1 MQGVNVQLDNIIIA
15 LRQRTP
21 WEAMD
26 LGVMV
31 MRKLWPVIFIPW
43 LILISIVLAFVIF
56 ATVQGYGYF
65 AALFLW
71 VIKPVYESMI
81 LFILSRGVFGEYLST
96 AEVFSN
102 KKQWLKTGL
111 LTTVLF
117 WRLSPSRS
125 FNMPVHLLEGLTG
138 EKRKKRLD
146 LLHRVSGSHSAGLT
160 IIGIHF
166 EYVIG
171 MTLYVLIFFI
181 APETTADSLALIIDD
196 SSEQMLWVILGNI
209 IYAITLF
216 ILEPFYVASGFMLYL
231 NRRTQLEAW
240 DVELDF
246 KKLAN
251 KLEIQR
257 KLSGDKISTQN
268 GSNSEFDNVE

>member
-1 MQGVNVQLDNIIIA
+1 LQGVNVQLDNIIIA

-31 MRKLWPVIFIPW
+31 MRKLWPVIFLPW
-43 LILISIVLAFVIF
+43 LILISSVLAFVIF
-56 ATVQGYGYF
+56 SASQGYGYF
-65 AALFLW
+65 SALFMW
-71 VIKPVYESMI
+71 IIKPVYESMI

-102 KKQWLKTGL
+102 KNKWLKTGL
-111 LTTVLF
+111 LTTVYF

-125 FNMPVHLLEGLTG
+125 FNMPVHLLEGLNG
-138 EKRKKRLD
+138 DKRKKRLD
-146 LLHRVSGSHSAGLT
+146 LLHRVSGAHSTGLT
-160 IIGIHF
+160 VIGVHF

-181 APETTADSLALIIDD
+181 APEFTADSLELMIEN
-196 SSEQMLWVILGNI
+196 SSEQMLWLIFGNV

-251 KLEIQR
+251 KLEAQKI
-257 KLSGDKISTQN
+257 LSDNKVSTQHKAKDEN
-268 GSNSEFDNVE
+268 GE